1 MRRVA
6 LTRCAHHARPVEESP
21 PDPRDRSGLGLV
33 AFVLLALAQ
42 GVIPYTHSV
51 QFGPAFQLT
60 PRPSPMPFW
69 RDALNAAGIGLLVC
83 GAAYAALAACFI
95 SLCRAYG
102 DDPARATAVARTA
115 ALRRAWLYP
124 LLGYV
129 GLPAMLL
136 GFGLPESAH
145 GALPWLTLGG
155 MVVPLFALLSSMK
168 KAAEAI
174 GVGPGWSWLCVLV
187 PLLLA
192 FAVEAILLGW
202 PPGGGLLDPWLPEMV
217 ADG

>member
-1 MRRVA
+1 MDES
-6 LTRCAHHARPVEESP
+6 AREPG
-21 PDPRDRSGLGLV
+21 DRSGWGVV
-33 AFVLLALAQ
+33 AFVLVALAQ
-42 GVIPYTHSV
+42 GVIPYTHTV

-60 PRPSPMPFW
+60 PRPSTMPFW

-83 GAAYAALAACFI
+83 GAAYAAFTACFV

-102 DDPARATAVARTA
+102 EDPVQASAMARRT

-124 LLGYV
+124 MLGYL

-145 GALPWLTLGG
+145 GALPWLMLGG
-155 MVVPLFALLSSMK
+155 MVVPLFALLSGTK
-168 KAAEAI
+168 RTAEKA
-174 GVGPGWSWLCVLV
+174 GVSPGWAWLVVLV

-202 PPGGGLLDPWLPEMV
+202 PPGGGLLDPWLPSMV
-217 ADG
+217 AGD